1 MKILSPGTSGQ
12 NKCLV
17 ENERFSSHTS
27 SFVLSGVS
35 IQRLKTFAMHS
46 ELRQMSVECCQ
57 CADLFKCISDWGV

>member
-27 SFVLSGVS
+27 SFILSGVS
-35 IQRLKTFAMHS
+35 SLENICNAFGAQTDERGVL
-46 ELRQMSVECCQ
+46 SVC
-57 CADLFKCISDWGV
+57 